1 MRLPSRQASRQ
12 AKAGLVLDLHDY
24 LAPWPPKR
32 GRPVKHPL
40 TGWRVRD
47 DWPERVPVTAGELD
61 VFEAWFGDILDE
73 LFGAADAD
81 REPGA
86 TCPDAERK

>member
-1 MRLPSRQASRQ
+1 M
-12 AKAGLVLDLHDY
+12 
-24 LAPWPPKR
+24 
-32 GRPVKHPL
+32 KHPL

-47 DWPERVPVTAGELD
+47 DWPERIAIMAGELD

-81 REPGA
+81 REGPGA
-86 TCPDAERK
+86 TCHDGERK